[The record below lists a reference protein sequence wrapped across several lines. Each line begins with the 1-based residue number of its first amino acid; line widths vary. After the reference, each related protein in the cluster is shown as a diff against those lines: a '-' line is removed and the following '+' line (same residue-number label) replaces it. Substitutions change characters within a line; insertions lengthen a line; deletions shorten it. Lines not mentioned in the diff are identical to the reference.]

1 MLELPIYL
9 FLFAREVSQ
18 WAIFSL
24 EQKYEC
30 QILVFILTCWKV
42 LPMDWYVEH
51 SVAHCVFQN
60 SYVQIFVLTS
70 YGTFIF
76 QKL

>member
-42 LPMDWYVEH
+42 LPMD
-51 SVAHCVFQN
+51 
-60 SYVQIFVLTS
+60 
-70 YGTFIF
+70 
-76 QKL
+76 